1 MKNVSNAYKKVIE
14 QGGPFYLR
22 AKVTLADSTILDLTP
37 ERDFQIDG
45 NGIVQNGGSGFPLGV
60 AVSKTLTIALDNS
73 DDRYSNY
80 DFVNAR
86 ITPKTEAYTE
96 DGTEWIQE
104 EIFTVLDPVEI
115 GDTIELTAYDDM
127 YKADRSFVSKLDYP
141 TTAKQLLLEVCD
153 VCDIPVGSPT
163 FKNETYQIQTKPEG
177 KTARQIIGYIAQ
189 IACGNA
195 VMQNGMLF
203 IRSYDFGAFQAVT
216 DGTREPELQDNAGY
230 YIISDYPLEPNIST
244 DNITI
249 TGISTK
255 IRREN
260 GDVII
265 VRGSDE
271 YCLEI
276 ENPLIEGN
284 EETALALIGTVLIG
298 TTICKFSGSFFSDP
312 TMEFMDLVCLV
323 DMKDHVRRSFLSNV
337 EFVYLNQSNLSCDLE
352 TPAQRQAQYN
362 SNATTI
368 YQNVKRDLQQNKT
381 EWETAVDNLRTTLE
395 NASGMY
401 QTEVVQDDGSI
412 VTYIHDKKTLSQSK
426 NVIKVTSEAIGLSS
440 DGGKTFPYGLYLTG
454 DLIARIL
461 YTIGINAD
469 YINTGAFTVKDTE
482 GNINF
487 QADTQTGKVI
497 ISGNSVMIGGKTAT
511 DAINSA
517 NSTASN
523 ALTAAQNARNMA
535 LQLSN
540 DYYSVN
546 VDSNGKYSKFPTDV
560 TTKAQVM
567 YGANDITS
575 ECAFTITKSDNISGT
590 WDSAKHQYTVTALT
604 ADTGWVNIQAKY
616 LSKLTVTKQFTV
628 AKLYAGANGLN
639 GKDGVDGKD
648 GATGA
653 KGEPGTAGV
662 NGKSIG
668 SVINYYLATSAS
680 SGVTTSTSGWTT
692 TVQNV
697 TLEKKYL
704 WNYEVV
710 KYSDETV
717 ASTTSPCII
726 GTYGDTGKTG
736 ATGPAGKGIKSIIE
750 QYYKST
756 SATSLSGGSWSNT
769 YPGWENGKYI
779 WTRSVTTYS
788 DNTTSTTTAMCA
800 TGSDGKDG
808 INGTNLWIN
817 PLFESDKPQIGTRDT
832 SIKAPNGS
840 AVNLI
845 DKRDNY
851 NSSANFPVFP
861 GHSYRITV
869 HRKKK
874 SGSVNLKAG
883 IWYIAQ
889 TSGHSFDTYVD
900 ASSTKNLSDGWQE
913 AVYNIT
919 CPNGKSKGC
928 VFLQLEKTSTTDTDA
943 AWYVANIICTDITG
957 LKGDKGETGASG
969 KDGTNGKDGVSP
981 TVSVSKSGN
990 TTTISITDKTGTHTQ
1005 TVKDGTNGTPG
1016 KDGTNGK
1023 TTYFHVKYSND
1034 GGKTFT
1040 ANSGE
1045 TVGSY
1050 IGTCTDYTEADP
1062 TTVGAYTW
1070 AKIKGEPGNT
1080 GATGATG
1087 NGISEIKEHY
1097 AVSASNTTAPTTWY
1111 DAAQTTTATKKYLW
1125 NYETITYT
1133 NGTSVDTKKRVI
1145 GVYGDKGAT
1154 GEKGTPGRTY
1164 FIELSSRVLKRSK
1177 DNTIA
1182 PNFFTI
1188 KGFYRDG
1195 NSTTRVAYKGRF
1207 TIEETND
1214 GNTWK
1219 RVYTSSADESSVTH
1233 SLYTAIATGSGTNSV
1248 VGDGKGNAIGFPRD
1262 TIAVRCTMYAS
1273 GGTTTTLDVQDC
1285 AILVDVDALTQEDVF
1300 DALTDNG
1307 ATKGVYKEG
1316 NQLYI
1321 NATYMQIGKIA
1332 SKNKRVYFDLD
1343 NNELACSKMIDRSN
1357 EAHTIDGVKYENLQL
1372 NMQEINASNTKTYGI
1387 LMSKEGKEDIGML
1400 FTPSAS
1406 EDKCNQIRFG
1416 KGILIGE
1423 NSTFA
1428 SIQIK
1433 NYAFGTNN
1441 TKVYDD
1447 DVTIHGSN
1455 KNACWFEIGYDRIGM
1470 FENAGPSITINK
1482 QKNVWNIPNYKPRN
1496 PVEIHGNTY
1505 LSSNLV
1511 VSGTKNRCVDTDNYG
1526 TKLQYCYEMSS
1537 PYFGDIGSGVLDE
1550 TGECYVN
1557 IDNIFSETIC
1567 LNFEYHV
1574 FLQKEGS
1581 GDIWVEEKQNMFFV
1595 VKGTPGLKF
1604 SWEIKAK
1611 QKDYET
1617 ERLEDKDGYPTIV
1630 DSDYENDGF
1639 EEIENYIKS
1648 QEEYTL

>member
-1 MKNVSNAYKKVIE
+1 MKNVSNAYKRVIE

-22 AKVTLADSTILDLTP
+22 AKVTLADSTILELTP

-195 VMQNGMLF
+195 VMQSGTLV
-203 IRSYDFGAFQAVT
+203 IRSYDFGAFQTVT
-216 DGTREPELQDNAGY
+216 DGIKESELQDNAGY
-230 YIISDYPLEPNIST
+230 YIVSDYPSEPNIST

-381 EWETAVDNLRTTLE
+381 EWETAVENLETTLE

-401 QTEVVQDDGSI
+401 QTEAAQEDGSI

-426 NVIKVTSEAIGLSS
+426 NVIMVTSEAIGLSS

-469 YINTGAFTVKDTE
+469 YINTGALTVKDTE

-523 ALTAAQNARNMA
+523 ALTAAQNARNMT

-575 ECAFTITKSDNISGT
+575 ECAFSITKSDNISGT

-604 ADTGWVNIQAKY
+604 ADTGWVNIQATY

-653 KGEPGTAGV
+653 KGEPGTAGA

-704 WNYEVV
+704 WNYEVI

-726 GTYGDTGKTG
+726 GTYGDTGKNALQVLKQWNRTYTTIGQEVNCPTDRFNRIPATGDMFTNVDASSNLGTWQITKIADGQAYFKMVSYVSAKGATG
-736 ATGPAGKGIKSIIE
+736 ATGNGIKSIKE
-750 QYYKST
+750 HYAVST
-756 SATSLSGGSWSNT
+756 SNTVTPTSWLDDVPVTNPVNKYLWNYETIT
-769 YPGWENGKYI
+769 YTNG
-779 WTRSVTTYS
+779 TSVDSKKRVIGVYGDT
-788 DNTTSTTTAMCA
+788 
-800 TGSDGKDG
+800 GKDG
-808 INGTNLWIN
+808 
-817 PLFESDKPQIGTRDT
+817 
-832 SIKAPNGS
+832 A
-840 AVNLI
+840 
-845 DKRDNY
+845 
-851 NSSANFPVFP
+851 
-861 GHSYRITV
+861 
-869 HRKKK
+869 
-874 SGSVNLKAG
+874 
-883 IWYIAQ
+883 
-889 TSGHSFDTYVD
+889 
-900 ASSTKNLSDGWQE
+900 
-913 AVYNIT
+913 
-919 CPNGKSKGC
+919 
-928 VFLQLEKTSTTDTDA
+928 
-943 AWYVANIICTDITG
+943 
-957 LKGDKGETGASG
+957 KGETGASG

-981 TVSVSKSGN
+981 TVSVTKSGN
-990 TTTISITDKTGTHTQ
+990 TTTITITDKTGTHTQ
-1005 TVKDGTNGTPG
+1005 TVKDGANGTPG
-1016 KDGTNGK
+1016 KDGINGK

-1034 GGKTFT
+1034 NGKTFT

-1070 AKIKGEPGNT
+1070 AKIRGEPGN
-1080 GATGATG
+1080 TGATG

-1111 DAAQTTTATKKYLW
+1111 DTAQTTTATNKYLW
-1125 NYETITYT
+1125 NYETIKYT

-1145 GVYGDKGAT
+1145 GVYGDKGAK
-1154 GEKGTPGRTY
+1154 GENGTPGRTY

-1195 NSTTRVAYKGRF
+1195 NSTTRVAYNGRF

-1233 SLYTAIATGSGTNSV
+1233 SLYTAIATGSGKNSV

-1285 AILVDVDALTQEDVF
+1285 AILVDVDALTQEEIF
-1300 DALTDNG
+1300 NALTNNG
-1307 ATKGVYKEG
+1307 EVKGIYKEG

-1321 NATYMQIGKIA
+1321 SFTYAKGGALTLGGKGNGNGLLKIFDDRNAITAMMNNEGLCFGSFLDSLEGKTELPTFDSNAVKILIKNGILQSEDPHFYGKIYMNRLGNTKYQYHEDYPMFKDTSITTGRA
-1332 SKNKRVYFDLD
+1332 SLLIGVDPSDKADCEKYGLLKKFSVTAEDIVIRAREGDSNSGYVWIYGQTRADSIDCSGSITAGSANIRKTLETYQLNTTGSKKRVVQTEDYGR
-1343 NNELACSKMIDRSN
+1343 RS
-1357 EAHTIDGVKYENLQL
+1357 L
-1372 NMQEINASNTKTYGI
+1372 
-1387 LMSKEGKEDIGML
+1387 
-1400 FTPSAS
+1400 
-1406 EDKCNQIRFG
+1406 
-1416 KGILIGE
+1416 
-1423 NSTFA
+1423 
-1428 SIQIK
+1428 
-1433 NYAFGTNN
+1433 
-1441 TKVYDD
+1441 
-1447 DVTIHGSN
+1447 
-1455 KNACWFEIGYDRIGM
+1455 
-1470 FENAGPSITINK
+1470 
-1482 QKNVWNIPNYKPRN
+1482 
-1496 PVEIHGNTY
+1496 
-1505 LSSNLV
+1505 
-1511 VSGTKNRCVDTDNYG
+1511 
-1526 TKLQYCYEMSS
+1526 YCYEM
-1537 PYFGDIGSGVLDE
+1537 PTPMFGDIGEAITDE
-1550 TGECYVN
+1550 YGLCYVY
-1557 IDNIFSETIC
+1557 IDDIFEKTVNTEI
-1567 LNFEYHV
+1567 EYQV
-1574 FLQKEGS
+1574 FLQKEGE
-1581 GDIWVEEKQNMFFV
+1581 GDVWVEKKEKTHFI
-1595 VKGTPGLKF
+1595 VKGTSNLKF
-1604 SWEIKAK
+1604 SWELKIKQRDFELERLELSNPDEK
-1611 QKDYET
+1611 EFDDIDYET
-1617 ERLEDKDGYPTIV
+1617 QGQNIFKEYLRE
-1630 DSDYENDGF
+1630 S
-1639 EEIENYIKS
+1639 EE
-1648 QEEYTL
+1648 L

>member
-1 MKNVSNAYKKVIE
+1 M
-14 QGGPFYLR
+14 R
-22 AKVTLADSTILDLTP
+22 KVTSDFKNQIERDNRNYYEWVDITLKDGTVLNLTNKNIWNSGIKIEDAVSDTSEFQIGTAIINKATVTLNNLYDDFTDYDFDEAKIVIYIGYNIDNTILYRVLQDTTGKNILDTT
-37 ERDFQIDG
+37 G
-45 NGIVQNGGSGFPLGV
+45 NEIATLVNGSIVEKVKMFTGTVVNSPYQNSSLI
-60 AVSKTLTIALDNS
+60 TLTCEDNMLLFDRDYSESKLIYPATRAQILRDACEMCGVSLETLTFDNS
-73 DDRYSNY
+73 DYIVNTRPSDEKLTFRQVIAWTAQLGGQFLRCNSDGKLFCGWYDLKNYEADTVNEEYFDIIASNSSVT
-80 DFVNAR
+80 VNS
-86 ITPKTEAYTE
+86 E
-96 DGTEWIQE
+96 DVI
-104 EIFTVLDPVEI
+104 
-115 GDTIELTAYDDM
+115 
-127 YKADRSFVSKLDYP
+127 
-141 TTAKQLLLEVCD
+141 
-153 VCDIPVGSPT
+153 
-163 FKNETYQIQTKPEG
+163 
-177 KTARQIIGYIAQ
+177 
-189 IACGNA
+189 
-195 VMQNGMLF
+195 
-203 IRSYDFGAFQAVT
+203 
-216 DGTREPELQDNAGY
+216 
-230 YIISDYPLEPNIST
+230 
-244 DNITI
+244 I
-249 TGISTK
+249 TGIQVTAYQ
-255 IRREN
+255 EN
-260 GDVII
+260 QSEEEAADTSLYGKTGYVIAI
-265 VRGSDE
+265 AD
-271 YCLEI
+271 
-276 ENPLIEGN
+276 NKLIEKG
-284 EETALALIGTVLIG
+284 TASTVAAMIGERVTGMRFRPFSASTLNNPTYEAG
-298 TTICKFSGSFFSDP
+298 DICII
-312 TMEFMDLVCLV
+312 
-323 DMKDHVRRSFLSNV
+323 KDRKGVSYKSFLTSSTFQVGKYHTVQCGAKSAAKNSSKQYSV
-337 EFVYLNQSNLSCDLE
+337 FS
-352 TPAQRQAQYN
+352 QAQVEN
-362 SNATTI
+362 RKNF
-368 YQNVKRDLQQNKT
+368 QREKT
-381 EWETAVDNLRTTLE
+381 EREKAVEEFNKALDS
-395 NASGMY
+395 ASGMY
-401 QTEVVQDDGSI
+401 PTEVKQEDGSTI
-412 VTYIHDKKTLSQSK
+412 LYVHDKKTLKDSK
-426 NVIKVTSEAIGLSS
+426 NVFKITSDAVGFST
-440 DGGKTFPYGLYLTG
+440 DGGKTYPFGFTINGDFLT
-454 DLIARIL
+454 RIL
-461 YTIGINAD
+461 YAIGINAD
-469 YINTGAFTVKDTE
+469 YINTGAITVKDSD
-482 GNINF
+482 GNIIF
-487 QADTQTGKVI
+487 QADIANKRVI
-497 ISGNSVMIGGKTAT
+497 ISGDYVQIGGKTAT

-523 ALTAAQNARNMA
+523 ALTAAQNARNMT

-546 VDSNGKYSKFPTDV
+546 VDSNGKYSEFPTDV

-575 ECAFTITKSDNISGT
+575 ECAFSITKSDNISGT

-604 ADTGWVNIQAKY
+604 ADTGWVNIQATY

-628 AKLYAGANGLN
+628 AKLYAGAA
-639 GKDGVDGKD
+639 GK
-648 GATGA
+648 
-653 KGEPGTAGV
+653 KGEP
-662 NGKSIG
+662 
-668 SVINYYLATSAS
+668 
-680 SGVTTSTSGWTT
+680 
-692 TVQNV
+692 
-697 TLEKKYL
+697 
-704 WNYEVV
+704 
-710 KYSDETV
+710 
-717 ASTTSPCII
+717 
-726 GTYGDTGKTG
+726 
-736 ATGPAGKGIKSIIE
+736 
-750 QYYKST
+750 
-756 SATSLSGGSWSNT
+756 
-769 YPGWENGKYI
+769 
-779 WTRSVTTYS
+779 
-788 DNTTSTTTAMCA
+788 
-800 TGSDGKDG
+800 
-808 INGTNLWIN
+808 
-817 PLFESDKPQIGTRDT
+817 
-832 SIKAPNGS
+832 
-840 AVNLI
+840 
-845 DKRDNY
+845 
-851 NSSANFPVFP
+851 
-861 GHSYRITV
+861 
-869 HRKKK
+869 
-874 SGSVNLKAG
+874 
-883 IWYIAQ
+883 
-889 TSGHSFDTYVD
+889 
-900 ASSTKNLSDGWQE
+900 
-913 AVYNIT
+913 
-919 CPNGKSKGC
+919 
-928 VFLQLEKTSTTDTDA
+928 
-943 AWYVANIICTDITG
+943 
-957 LKGDKGETGASG
+957 
-969 KDGTNGKDGVSP
+969 
-981 TVSVSKSGN
+981 
-990 TTTISITDKTGTHTQ
+990 
-1005 TVKDGTNGTPG
+1005 
-1016 KDGTNGK
+1016 
-1023 TTYFHVKYSND
+1023 
-1034 GGKTFT
+1034 
-1040 ANSGE
+1040 
-1045 TVGSY
+1045 
-1050 IGTCTDYTEADP
+1050 
-1062 TTVGAYTW
+1062 
-1070 AKIKGEPGNT
+1070 
-1080 GATGATG
+1080 
-1087 NGISEIKEHY
+1087 
-1097 AVSASNTTAPTTWY
+1097 
-1111 DAAQTTTATKKYLW
+1111 
-1125 NYETITYT
+1125 
-1133 NGTSVDTKKRVI
+1133 
-1145 GVYGDKGAT
+1145 
-1154 GEKGTPGRTY
+1154 GTPGRTY

-1195 NSTTRVAYKGRF
+1195 NSTTRVAYNGRF

-1233 SLYTAIATGSGTNSV
+1233 SLYTAIATGTGTNSV
-1248 VGDGKGNAIGFPRD
+1248 IGDGKENAIGFPRD

-1307 ATKGVYKEG
+1307 ATKGIYKEG

-1343 NNELACSKMIDRSN
+1343 NNELACSKMIDRST
-1357 EAHTIDGVKYENLQL
+1357 ETHTIDGVKYENLQL

-1595 VKGTPGLKF
+1595 VKGTPGLRF

>member
-22 AKVTLADSTILDLTP
+22 AKVTLADSTILELTP

-195 VMQNGMLF
+195 VMQNGMLV

-216 DGTREPELQDNAGY
+216 DGIKESELQDNAGY
-230 YIISDYPLEPNIST
+230 YIVSDYPSEPNIST

-381 EWETAVDNLRTTLE
+381 EWETAVDNLGTALE

-401 QTEVVQDDGSI
+401 QTEAAQEDGSI

-426 NVIKVTSEAIGLSS
+426 NVIMVTSEAIGLSS

-454 DLIARIL
+454 DLITRIL

-469 YINTGAFTVKDTE
+469 YINTGALTVKDTE

-523 ALTAAQNARNMA
+523 ALTAAQNARNMT

-575 ECAFTITKSDNISGT
+575 ECAFTITKSDNIAGT
-590 WDSAKHQYTVTALT
+590 WDNTKHQYTVTALT
-604 ADTGWVNIQAKY
+604 ADTGWVNIKATY
-616 LSKLTVTKQFTV
+616 LSRLTVTKQFTV

-653 KGEPGTAGV
+653 KGEPGTAGA

-668 SVINYYLATSAS
+668 SVINYYLATASAG
-680 SGVTTSTSGWTT
+680 GVTTATAGWTT
-692 TVQNV
+692 EVQNV
-697 TLEKKYL
+697 SLQKKYL
-704 WNYEVV
+704 WNYEVI
-710 KYSDETV
+710 KYTDGTT
-717 ASTTSPCII
+717 ASTTKPCII
-726 GTYGDTGKTG
+726 GSYGDTGQPGKDG
-736 ATGPAGKGIKSIIE
+736 AKGADGDDFRWNLVKGTNVASTAGW
-750 QYYKST
+750 ST
-756 SATSLSGGSWSNT
+756 NGWGGSFDTLSKDERTYKFVASN
-769 YPGWENGKYI
+769 GWHVARYI
-779 WTRSVTTYS
+779 NLKEYVGQNVTISFYAKNVS
-788 DNTTSTTTAMCA
+788 AETTATEAYSLFITNA
-800 TGSDGKDG
+800 TGSNPYSTGSLSNDNPVQDSWIYCSYTCKLNSDGQLGIGSFCSPEGKDFKS
-808 INGTNLWIN
+808 TWL
-817 PLFESDKPQIGTRDT
+817 
-832 SIKAPNGS
+832 IKDLKIELGS
-840 AVNLI
+840 PATPWSPHP
-845 DKRDNY
+845 DD
-851 NSSANFPVFP
+851 
-861 GHSYRITV
+861 
-869 HRKKK
+869 
-874 SGSVNLKAG
+874 LKG
-883 IWYIAQ
+883 
-889 TSGHSFDTYVD
+889 
-900 ASSTKNLSDGWQE
+900 E
-913 AVYNIT
+913 
-919 CPNGKSKGC
+919 KG
-928 VFLQLEKTSTTDTDA
+928 E
-943 AWYVANIICTDITG
+943 
-957 LKGDKGETGASG
+957 KGDKGDKGTTGASG

-990 TTTISITDKTGTHTQ
+990 TTTITITDKTGTHTQ
-1005 TVKDGTNGTPG
+1005 TVKDGANGTPG
-1016 KDGTNGK
+1016 KDGINGK

-1070 AKIKGEPGNT
+1070 AKIKGETGNT

-1087 NGISEIKEHY
+1087 NGISAIKEHY
-1097 AVSASNTTAPTTWY
+1097 AVSTSNTKAPTTWY
-1111 DAAQTTTATKKYLW
+1111 DAVQTTTATNKYLW

-1195 NSTTRVAYKGRF
+1195 NSTTRVAYNGRF

-1285 AILVDVDALTQEDVF
+1285 AILVDVDALTQEEIF
-1300 DALTDNG
+1300 NALTNNG
-1307 ATKGVYKEG
+1307 EVKGIYKEG

-1321 NATYMQIGKIA
+1321 SFTYAKGGALTLGGKGNGNGLLKIFDDRNAITAMMNNEGLCFGSFLDSLEGKTELPTFDSNAVKILIKNGILQSEDPHFYGKIYMNRLGNTKYQYHEDYPMFKDTSITTGRA
-1332 SKNKRVYFDLD
+1332 SLLIGVDPSDKADCEKYGLLKKFSVTAEDIVIRAREGDSNSGYVWIYGQTRADSIDCGGSITAGSAKIRNTLETYQLNTTGSKKRVVQTEDYGR
-1343 NNELACSKMIDRSN
+1343 RS
-1357 EAHTIDGVKYENLQL
+1357 L
-1372 NMQEINASNTKTYGI
+1372 
-1387 LMSKEGKEDIGML
+1387 
-1400 FTPSAS
+1400 
-1406 EDKCNQIRFG
+1406 
-1416 KGILIGE
+1416 
-1423 NSTFA
+1423 
-1428 SIQIK
+1428 
-1433 NYAFGTNN
+1433 
-1441 TKVYDD
+1441 
-1447 DVTIHGSN
+1447 
-1455 KNACWFEIGYDRIGM
+1455 
-1470 FENAGPSITINK
+1470 
-1482 QKNVWNIPNYKPRN
+1482 
-1496 PVEIHGNTY
+1496 
-1505 LSSNLV
+1505 
-1511 VSGTKNRCVDTDNYG
+1511 
-1526 TKLQYCYEMSS
+1526 YCYEM
-1537 PYFGDIGSGVLDE
+1537 PTPMFGDIGEAITDE
-1550 TGECYVN
+1550 YGLCYVY
-1557 IDNIFSETIC
+1557 IDDIFEKTVNTEI
-1567 LNFEYHV
+1567 EYQV
-1574 FLQKEGS
+1574 FLQKEGE
-1581 GDIWVEEKQNMFFV
+1581 GDVWVEKKEKTHFI
-1595 VKGTPGLKF
+1595 VKGTPNLKF
-1604 SWEIKAK
+1604 SWELKIKQRDFELERLELSNPDEK
-1611 QKDYET
+1611 EFDDIDYET
-1617 ERLEDKDGYPTIV
+1617 QGQNIFKEYLRE
-1630 DSDYENDGF
+1630 S
-1639 EEIENYIKS
+1639 EE
-1648 QEEYTL
+1648 L